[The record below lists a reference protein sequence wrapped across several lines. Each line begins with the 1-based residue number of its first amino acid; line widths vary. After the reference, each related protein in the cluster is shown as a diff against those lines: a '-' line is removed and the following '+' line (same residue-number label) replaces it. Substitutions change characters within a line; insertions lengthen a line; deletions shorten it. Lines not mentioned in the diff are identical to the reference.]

1 MTDTEKIV
9 LKIKEYIL
17 KLYSE
22 GLSTHQDMVL
32 GLKYGID
39 LFIGRKD
46 NSETI
51 KEEILTQCLK
61 EFDERT
67 KDYYKVGHI
76 KLSSKIMSQFIDFV
90 SALNVNEISDIIN
103 IPFERRLNEIEY
115 FTIMKDLKNKFDFG
129 TWKDNNYYWYYWEP
143 LTESQNQKPL
153 IFFEI
158 ELFNEYEK
166 KVLTEILIQ
175 ISGDRI
181 LFLRE
186 FDYMYNYEIETSLF
200 DIKRNGGEFAYCD
213 TKTEWLIYISHE
225 GTITFS
231 GEKLTT
237 AIKEKLPELMKLKN
251 TYLRVK

>member
-1 MTDTEKIV
+1 MTNTEKIV
-9 LKIKEYIL
+9 LKTKEYIL
-17 KLYSE
+17 QLYSE
-22 GLSTHQDMVL
+22 GLSTHQGMVL

-61 EFDERT
+61 EFDEVT

-76 KLSSKIMSQFIDFV
+76 KLSSKIRSQFIDFV

-103 IPFERRLNEIEY
+103 IPFERRLNEIEDSMI
-115 FTIMKDLKNKFDFG
+115 TIDLKDKFDFG
-129 TWKDNNYYWYYWEP
+129 TWKDNNYYWEP

-166 KVLTEILIQ
+166 KVLIEILIQ

-186 FDYMYNYEIETSLF
+186 FDYMHNYEIETSLF

-213 TKTEWLIYISHE
+213 INTDWIIYISHE
-225 GTITFS
+225 GIVTFS

-237 AIKEKLPELMKLKN
+237 AIEEKLPELMKLKN
-251 TYLRVK
+251 TYLREMY